1 MQVTKAFSK
10 LPSPPPAM
18 EASDAHCVYR
28 PITGHL
34 FEHVST
40 VDTDGTEVDTLAFI
54 VPVIIPIDQVPGW
67 EAAYDPTNQYSPSAT
82 DSRIVARA
90 ASMG

>member
-1 MQVTKAFSK
+1 MPTVYIDQSQVT
-10 LPSPPPAM
+10 
-18 EASDAHCVYR
+18 
-28 PITGHL
+28 

-40 VDTDGTEVDTLAFI
+40 LDTDGTEVDTLAFI

-90 ASMG
+90 ALDGMKAAAEDE